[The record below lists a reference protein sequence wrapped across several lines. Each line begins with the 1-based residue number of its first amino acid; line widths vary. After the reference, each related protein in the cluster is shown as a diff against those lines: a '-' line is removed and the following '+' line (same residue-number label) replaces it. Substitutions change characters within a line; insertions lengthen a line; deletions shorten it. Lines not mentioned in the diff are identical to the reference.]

1 MLSPYPTKHTL
12 LQNIHMAHHSSVWSI
27 LHTTVV
33 YDTPYTDACSNTT
46 HCILQNIYTHTQRE
60 RRGIVMG
67 WEEDGQVPPKQ
78 TREQWG
84 QIPSLQRN
92 PHKHCGKEYRLSCRV
107 LCVHAYVTSY
117 RLNRR
122 PGMHRM
128 LCVGLR
134 LTSLVETVKYNTTQR
149 HNGSWKHTLTFN
161 QRGCSTIVRPTERC
175 TSIL

>member
-1 MLSPYPTKHTL
+1 M
-12 LQNIHMAHHSSVWSI
+12 IHIAHHSSVWY
-27 LHTTVV
+27 TVYWCV
-33 YDTPYTDACSNTT
+33 QQHHSLYPSK
-46 HCILQNIYTHTQRE
+46 HIHTHTQRE

-107 LCVHAYVTSY
+107 LCVHAYVTIY

-161 QRGCSTIVRPTERC
+161 QRGCSTIVRSTERC